1 MNCRRC
7 SRFADTPLSY
17 RVGWSDDRGIVLSPC
32 LQLAVLEF
40 AHQICH
46 PRRPKVQ
53 QDDCEQDQGPQL
65 LKKKKVETMYIL
77 GYPRVGSQ
85 SRAPSFFP
93 GSTPSGHGTQC
104 LLFNQWCTDLISSF
118 QTMSYIVWDVLL
130 RSPGDGWCVRQI
142 QVSPLLNWEVLV
154 FVLKLILYVRLSLF
168 Y

>member
-77 GYPRVGSQ
+77 GYPQVGSQ

-93 GSTPSGHGTQC
+93 GSTPGKLALNAYS
-104 LLFNQWCTDLISSF
+104 LISGVLIWSVVF
-118 QTMSYIVWDVLL
+118 KLCPTLSEMFYLGALVTDDVWDKFKYVL
-130 RSPGDGWCVRQI
+130 
-142 QVSPLLNWEVLV
+142 
-154 FVLKLILYVRLSLF
+154 F
-168 Y
+168 